1 MKALKD
7 SLRVPERMGW
17 NGDPCAPTN
26 WDAWE
31 GVTCRTS
38 KNNTAL
44 VISQMYAFLFHS
56 LILCNWSSNWLWK
69 RKLWLNKVSYLKSLN
84 NFDIWNFWKSYEY
97 LRMLVIFHIM
107 CLKCLD
113 SHILQLLLYSHCILC
128 GLYLF
133 PLSEHRLSNRRV
145 YATFLFMELLE
156 TPTKWK
162 IVFF

>member
-1 MKALKD
+1 MNDFFFFHFLCLGAVVAMKALKD

-56 LILCNWSSNWLWK
+56 LSLCN
-69 RKLWLNKVSYLKSLN
+69 
-84 NFDIWNFWKSYEY
+84 
-97 LRMLVIFHIM
+97 
-107 CLKCLD
+107 
-113 SHILQLLLYSHCILC
+113 
-128 GLYLF
+128 
-133 PLSEHRLSNRRV
+133 
-145 YATFLFMELLE
+145 
-156 TPTKWK
+156 
-162 IVFF
+162 